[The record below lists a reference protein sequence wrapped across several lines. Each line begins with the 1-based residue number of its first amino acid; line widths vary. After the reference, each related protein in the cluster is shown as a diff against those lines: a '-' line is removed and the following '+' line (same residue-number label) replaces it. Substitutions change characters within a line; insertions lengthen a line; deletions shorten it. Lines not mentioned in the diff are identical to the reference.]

1 MRSQRSTM
9 KKVILYYLR
18 PYYARMALGFVIKF
32 FGTIMDLFLPWILA
46 YIIDS
51 VIPTGNIRMIYLYGL
66 AMILCAVG
74 ALVMNVVANRMA
86 SAVSRDTTR
95 RIRHDL
101 FARIMHLSA
110 AQTDAATK
118 PSLISRLTSDTYN
131 INNMLG
137 RVQRL
142 GVRAPI
148 LTVGGII
155 VTLTLDPVLT
165 LILIAT
171 LPFIVF
177 ITIHVSKASIPMYH
191 KVQEASD
198 RMVRLVREDAAGIRV
213 IKALSKTNAERK
225 RFDAVSREVIGSEKK
240 ASGMMARVGPS
251 TSLIL
256 NSAQVAVIVAG
267 AARVAMGQCEVGRIL
282 AFMTYFTIILNAV
295 VNISRMFVVFSR
307 AAASADRVMAII
319 DMPEDM
325 LMQEMTTSTSEQPE
339 HASECDRS
347 VPAIEFDHV
356 TFRYATSGEDALSD
370 VHFTLMPGQTLGI
383 IGQTGS
389 GKSTLIRLL
398 MRFYDATEGAVR
410 LFGQDVRTIDNQT
423 LRAHFGAA
431 FQSDT
436 LFEDTIAGNI
446 RLGRPFTDEQVM
458 QAARDA
464 QAYTFVTGDKE
475 GFESQLNIRGN
486 NLSGGQ
492 KQRVMIA
499 RALCGKPDILVLD
512 DSSSALDYRT
522 DAALRKALLDNYEG
536 VTKVMVA
543 QRISSIAHA
552 DLILV
557 LSGGQVIARG
567 THEELLLSCDL
578 YRELYDSQMG
588 GLE

>member
-1 MRSQRSTM
+1 M
-9 KKVILYYLR
+9 KKVIFHYLR
-18 PYYARMALGFVIKF
+18 PYYTRMALGFVIKF

-51 VIPTGNIRMIYLYGL
+51 VIPSGNIRMIYLYGG
-66 AMILCAVG
+66 AMVLCAVG
-74 ALVMNVVANRMA
+74 AFVMNVVANRMA

-95 RIRHDL
+95 AIRHDL
-101 FARIMHLSA
+101 FARIMRLSA
-110 AQTDAATK
+110 AQTDAVTK
-118 PSLISRLTSDTYN
+118 PSLISRLTTDTYN

-171 LPFIVF
+171 LPFIVM
-177 ITIHVSKASIPMYH
+177 ITIRVSGASIPMYH
-191 KVQEASD
+191 RVQEASD
-198 RMVRLVREDAAGIRV
+198 RLVRLLREDAAGIRV
-213 IKALSKTNAERK
+213 IKALSKTDAERR
-225 RFDAVSREVIGSEKK
+225 RFDAVSREVITSEKK

-256 NSAQVAVIVAG
+256 NSAQVAVIAAG
-267 AARVAMGQCEVGRIL
+267 ALRVAMGRCEVGRIL

-295 VNISRMFVVFSR
+295 VNISKMFVVFSR
-307 AAASADRVMAII
+307 AAASADRVMEII

-325 LMQEMTTSTSEQPE
+325 GTL
-339 HASECDRS
+339 AL
-347 VPAIEFDHV
+347 PAAPTAAADAPAVAFDHV
-356 TFRYATSGEDALSD
+356 SFRYAASGEYALSD
-370 VHFTLMPGQTLGI
+370 IDFCLMPGQTLGI
-383 IGQTGS
+383 IGETGS
-389 GKSTLIRLL
+389 GKSTLIHLM
-398 MRFYDATEGAVR
+398 MRFYDATEGTVR
-410 LFGQDVRTIDNQT
+410 LFGQDVRTMDNDT
-423 LRAHFGAA
+423 LRGHFGAS

-436 LFEDTIAGNI
+436 LFEGTIADNI
-446 RLGRPFTDEQVM
+446 RLGRPLSDEAVM

-464 QAYTFVTGDKE
+464 QAYAFVTGDKE
-475 GFESQLNIRGN
+475 GFASALNIRGS

-492 KQRVMIA
+492 KQRVVIA
-499 RALCGKPDILVLD
+499 RALCGQPDILVLD
-512 DSSSALDYRT
+512 DASSALDYRT
-522 DAALRKALLDNYEG
+522 DAALRQALRSRYAQT
-536 VTKVMVA
+536 TKVIVA

-557 LSGGQVIARG
+557 LSGGQVTARG
-567 THEELLLSCDL
+567 THEELLASCAL

-588 GLE
+588 GLAQ

>member
-1 MRSQRSTM
+1 
-9 KKVILYYLR
+9 VD
-18 PYYARMALGFVIKF
+18 RM
-32 FGTIMDLFLPWILA
+32 
-46 YIIDS
+46 
-51 VIPTGNIRMIYLYGL
+51 
-66 AMILCAVG
+66 
-74 ALVMNVVANRMA
+74 
-86 SAVSRDTTR
+86 
-95 RIRHDL
+95 
-101 FARIMHLSA
+101 
-110 AQTDAATK
+110 
-118 PSLISRLTSDTYN
+118 
-131 INNMLG
+131 
-137 RVQRL
+137 QRL

-148 LTVGGII
+148 LTIGGIL
-155 VTLTLDPVLT
+155 VTLSLDPVLT

-171 LPFIVF
+171 LPFITF

-191 KVQEASD
+191 RVQEASD
-198 RMVRLVREDAAGIRV
+198 RLVRLVREDAAGIRV
-213 IKALSKTNAERK
+213 IKALSKTDAERK
-225 RFDAVSREVIGSEKK
+225 RFDTVSREVIQNEKK

-325 LMQEMTTSTSEQPE
+325 LTRAVPAPTSEQLK
-339 HASECDRS
+339 CDPMSCARDCRI
-347 VPAIEFDHV
+347 PAIEFDHV
-356 TFRYATSGEDALSD
+356 TFRYAASGEDALSD
-370 VHFTLMPGQTLGI
+370 VHFTLMPGQTLGV
-383 IGQTGS
+383 IGQTGA

-398 MRFYDATEGAVR
+398 MRFYDATEGSVR
-410 LFGQDVRTIDNQT
+410 LFGQDVRTMDNET
-423 LRAHFGAA
+423 LRGHFGAT

-446 RLGRPFTDEQVM
+446 RLGRPFTDDEVM

-464 QAYTFVTGDKE
+464 QAYSFVTNDKE
-475 GFESQLNIRGN
+475 GFESELNIRGN

-567 THEELLLSCDL
+567 THEELLISCDL

>member
-1 MRSQRSTM
+1 M
-9 KKVILYYLR
+9 KKVLTYYLR
-18 PYYARMALGFVIKF
+18 PYYGRMALGFVIKF

-51 VIPTGNIRMIYLYGL
+51 VIPTGDIPLIYLYGGL
-66 AMILCAVG
+66 MILCAIG
-74 ALVMNVVANRMA
+74 ALTMNVVANRMA

-118 PSLISRLTSDTYN
+118 PSLISRLTTDTYN

-148 LTVGGII
+148 LTVGGIL
-155 VTLTLDPVLT
+155 VTLSLDPVLT

-171 LPFIVF
+171 LPFITY
-177 ITIHVSKASIPMYH
+177 ITIHVSKASIPMYLR
-191 KVQEASD
+191 VQEASD
-198 RMVRLVREDAAGIRV
+198 RLVRLVREDAAGIRV
-213 IKALSKTNAERK
+213 IKALSKTDAERK
-225 RFDAVSREVIGSEKK
+225 RFDEVSREVIQSEKK
-240 ASGMMARVGPS
+240 ASGLMARVGPS

-319 DMPEDM
+319 DTPKDM
-325 LMQEMTTSTSEQPE
+325 LVLNSGEVVPQN
-339 HASECDRS
+339 A
-347 VPAIEFDHV
+347 PAIEFDHV
-356 TFRYATSGEDALSD
+356 TFKYNAASENVLTDID
-370 VHFTLMPGQTLGI
+370 FTLLPGQTLGI
-383 IGQTGS
+383 IGETGS

-410 LFGQDVRTIDNQT
+410 LFGQDVRTMDNEA
-423 LRAHFGAA
+423 LRGHFGAT

-446 RLGRPFTDEQVM
+446 RLGRELTDEQVM

-464 QAYTFVTGDKE
+464 QAYNFVTNDKE
-475 GFESQLNIRGN
+475 GFDAALNIRGN

-512 DSSSALDYRT
+512 DASSALDYKT
-522 DAALRKALLDNYEG
+522 DAALRKALHENYEG

-543 QRISSIAHA
+543 QRVSSIAHA

-557 LSGGQVIARG
+557 LSGGHVIARG
-567 THEELLLSCDL
+567 THETLLASCDL
-578 YRELYDSQMG
+578 YQELYNSQMG
-588 GLE
+588 GLD

>member
-1 MRSQRSTM
+1 M
-9 KKVILYYLR
+9 KKVLLHYLR
-18 PYYARMALGFVIKF
+18 PYYGRMTLGFVIKF

-46 YIIDS
+46 HIIDA
-51 VIPTGNIRMIYLYGL
+51 VIPTGNISLIYIYGVV
-66 AMILCAVG
+66 MILCAVG
-74 ALVMNVVANRMA
+74 AFLMNVGANRMA
-86 SAVSRDTTR
+86 SAVARDTTR
-95 RIRHDL
+95 AIRHDL
-101 FARIMHLSA
+101 FARIMRLSA

-118 PSLISRLTSDTYN
+118 PSLISRLTTDTYN
-131 INNMLG
+131 INAMLG
-137 RVQRL
+137 RMQRI

-171 LPFIVF
+171 LPFIVY
-177 ITIHVSKASIPMYH
+177 ITIHVSKVSIPMYH
-191 KVQEASD
+191 RVQEASD
-198 RMVRLVREDAAGIRV
+198 RLVRLVREDAAGIRV
-213 IKALSKTNAERK
+213 IKALSKTDTERR
-225 RFDAVSREVIGSEKK
+225 RFDAVSREVIQNEKK

-267 AARVAMGQCEVGRIL
+267 AVRVAMGKGEVGRIL

-295 VNISRMFVVFSR
+295 VNISRMFVMFSR

-319 DMPEDM
+319 DLPQDM
-325 LMQEMTTSTSEQPE
+325 LQAAPAAQEQ
-339 HASECDRS
+339 AAANADA
-347 VPAIEFDHV
+347 PAIEFDHV
-356 TFRYATSGEDALSD
+356 TFRYAGSGEDVLSD
-370 VHFTLMPGQTLGI
+370 VHFTLMPGQTLGV
-383 IGQTGS
+383 IGETGS

-398 MRFYDATEGAVR
+398 MRFYDPTAGMVR
-410 LFGQDVRTIDNQT
+410 LFGQDVRTMTNED
-423 LRAHFGAA
+423 LRSRFGVT

-446 RLGRPFTDEQVM
+446 RLGRPLTDEQVL

-464 QAYTFVTGDKE
+464 QAYAFVTNDKE

-522 DAALRKALLDNYEG
+522 DAALRRALSENYAG

-543 QRISSIAHA
+543 QRVSSIAHA

-557 LSGGQVIARG
+557 LSGGQVIAHGR
-567 THEELLLSCDL
+567 HETLLDTCDL

-588 GLE
+588 GLAQ

>member
-1 MRSQRSTM
+1 M
-9 KKVILYYLR
+9 KKVIFHYLR
-18 PYYARMALGFVIKF
+18 PCYARMALGFVIKF

-51 VIPTGNIRMIYLYGL
+51 VIPSGNIRRIYLYGGV
-66 AMILCAVG
+66 MILCAIG
-74 ALVMNVVANRMA
+74 AFVMNVVANRMA

-95 RIRHDL
+95 TIRHDL
-101 FARIMHLSA
+101 FARIMRLSA

-118 PSLISRLTSDTYN
+118 PSLISRLTTDTYN

-171 LPFIVF
+171 LPFIVY

-191 KVQEASD
+191 RVQEASD
-198 RMVRLVREDAAGIRV
+198 RLVRLVREDAAGIRV
-213 IKALSKTNAERK
+213 IKALSKTDAERR
-225 RFDAVSREVIGSEKK
+225 RFDAVSREVIQNEKK

-325 LMQEMTTSTSEQPE
+325 NVLP
-339 HASECDRS
+339 ASILEEGTPS
-347 VPAIEFDHV
+347 FNGSPVPAIEFDHV
-356 TFRYATSGEDALSD
+356 TFRYASTGEDALSD
-370 VHFTLMPGQTLGI
+370 VHFTLMPGQTLGV
-383 IGQTGS
+383 IGQTGA

-398 MRFYDATEGAVR
+398 MRFYDATEGTVR
-410 LFGQDVRTIDNQT
+410 LFGQDVRTMDNET
-423 LRAHFGAA
+423 LRRRFGAA

-446 RLGRPFTDEQVM
+446 RLGRPLTDEQVM

-464 QAYTFVTGDKE
+464 QAYTFVTNDKE
-475 GFESQLNIRGN
+475 GFESELNIRGN

-567 THEELLLSCDL
+567 THDALLASCDL
-578 YRELYDSQMG
+578 YKELYDSQMG

>member
-1 MRSQRSTM
+1 M
-9 KKVILYYLR
+9 KKVIFHYLR

-51 VIPTGNIRMIYLYGL
+51 VIPTGDRRMIYLYGL
-66 AMILCAVG
+66 LMIACAVG
-74 ALVMNVVANRMA
+74 AFTLNVVANRMA

-95 RIRHDL
+95 TIRHDL
-101 FARIMHLSA
+101 FARIMRLSA
-110 AQTDAATK
+110 AQTDAVTK
-118 PSLISRLTSDTYN
+118 PSLISRLTTDTYN

-171 LPFIVF
+171 LPFIVL
-177 ITIHVSKASIPMYH
+177 ITIRVSGASIPMYH
-191 KVQEASD
+191 RVQEASD
-198 RMVRLVREDAAGIRV
+198 SLVRLLREDAAGIRV
-213 IKALSKTNAERK
+213 IKALSRTDAERR
-225 RFDAVSREVIGSEKK
+225 RFDAVSREVITSEKK

-256 NSAQVAVIVAG
+256 NTAQVAVIAAG
-267 AARVAMGQCEVGRIL
+267 ALRVAMGRCEVGRIL

-295 VNISRMFVVFSR
+295 VNISKMFVVFSR

-325 LMQEMTTSTSEQPE
+325 GTIALPAAPAVAGE
-339 HASECDRS
+339 
-347 VPAIEFDHV
+347 VPAVVFDHV
-356 TFRYATSGEDALSD
+356 SFRYAASGEYALSD
-370 VHFTLMPGQTLGI
+370 IAFCLMPGQTLGI
-383 IGQTGS
+383 IGETGS
-389 GKSTLIRLL
+389 GKSTLIRLM
-398 MRFYDATEGAVR
+398 MRFYDATEGTVR
-410 LFGQDVRTIDNQT
+410 LFGQDVRTMDYDT
-423 LRAHFGAA
+423 LRAHFGAS

-436 LFEDTIAGNI
+436 LFEGTIADNI
-446 RLGRPFTDEQVM
+446 RLGRPLSDEAVM

-464 QAYTFVTGDKE
+464 QAYAFVTGDKE
-475 GFESQLNIRGN
+475 GFASALNIRGS

-492 KQRVMIA
+492 KQRVVIA
-499 RALCGKPDILVLD
+499 RALCGQPDILVLD
-512 DSSSALDYRT
+512 DASSALDYRT
-522 DAALRKALLDNYEG
+522 DAALRQALRSRYRDT
-536 VTKVMVA
+536 TKVIVA
-543 QRISSIAHA
+543 QRISSIVHA

-557 LSGGQVIARG
+557 LSAGQVTARG
-567 THEELLLSCDL
+567 THEELLASCDL

-588 GLE
+588 GLAQ

>member
-1 MRSQRSTM
+1 M
-9 KKVILYYLR
+9 KKVIFHYLR

-51 VIPTGNIRMIYLYGL
+51 VIPTGNIRLIYLYGVV
-66 AMILCAVG
+66 MVLCAVG
-74 ALVMNVVANRMA
+74 AFVMNVTANRMA

-95 RIRHDL
+95 TIRHDL
-101 FARIMHLSA
+101 FARIMRLSA

-118 PSLISRLTSDTYN
+118 PSLISRLTTDTYN

-171 LPFIVF
+171 LPFIVY
-177 ITIHVSKASIPMYH
+177 ITIHVSRVSIPMYH
-191 KVQEASD
+191 QVQEASD

-213 IKALSKTNAERK
+213 IKALSKTDAERR
-225 RFDAVSREVIGSEKK
+225 RFDAVSREVIQSEKK

-267 AARVAMGQCEVGRIL
+267 AMRVAMGQCEVGRIL

-295 VNISRMFVVFSR
+295 VNISRMFIVFSR

-325 LMQEMTTSTSEQPE
+325 QVLPAPVLEGDA
-339 HASECDRS
+339 ASPADGP

-356 TFRYATSGEDALSD
+356 TFRYAASGENALSD
-370 VHFTLMPGQTLGI
+370 IHFTLMPGQTLGI
-383 IGQTGS
+383 LGQTGA

-410 LFGQDVRTIDNQT
+410 LFGQDVRTMDNET
-423 LRAHFGAA
+423 LRGHFGAA

-446 RLGRPFTDEQVM
+446 RLGRPFTDDAVM

-464 QAYTFVTGDKE
+464 QAYSFVVGDKE
-475 GFESQLNIRGN
+475 GFESQLNIRGS

-522 DAALRKALLDNYEG
+522 DAALRKALLDHYEG

-557 LSGGQVIARG
+557 LSGGAVIARG
-567 THEELLLSCDL
+567 THEELLASCDL

>member
-1 MRSQRSTM
+1 M
-9 KKVILYYLR
+9 KKVIFHYLR

-51 VIPTGNIRMIYLYGL
+51 VIPTGNIPLIYLYGGL
-66 AMILCAVG
+66 MALCAVG
-74 ALVMNVVANRMA
+74 AFVMNVVANRMA

-95 RIRHDL
+95 TIRHDL
-101 FARIMHLSA
+101 FARIMRLSA

-118 PSLISRLTSDTYN
+118 PSLISRLTTDTYN

-171 LPFIVF
+171 LPFIVY
-177 ITIHVSKASIPMYH
+177 ITVHVSRASIPMYH
-191 KVQEASD
+191 RVQEASD
-198 RMVRLVREDAAGIRV
+198 RLVRLVREDAAGIRV
-213 IKALSKTNAERK
+213 IKALSKTDAERR
-225 RFDAVSREVIGSEKK
+225 RFDAVSREVISSEKK

-267 AARVAMGQCEVGRIL
+267 AARVAMGNCEVGRIL

-295 VNISRMFVVFSR
+295 VNISKMFVVFSR

-325 LMQEMTTSTSEQPE
+325 NVLP
-339 HASECDRS
+339 ASILEEGVPASKDS
-347 VPAIEFDHV
+347 PVPAIEFDHV
-356 TFRYATSGEDALSD
+356 TFRYAASGEDALSD

-383 IGQTGS
+383 IGQTGA

-398 MRFYDATEGAVR
+398 MRFYDPTEGTVR
-410 LFGQDVRTIDNQT
+410 LFGQDVRTMDNET
-423 LRAHFGAA
+423 LRGRFGAA

-436 LFEDTIAGNI
+436 LFEDAIAGNI
-446 RLGRPFTDEQVM
+446 RLGRSFADEEVLE
-458 QAARDA
+458 AARDA
-464 QAYTFVTGDKE
+464 QAYAFVTNDKE

-522 DAALRKALLDNYEG
+522 DAALRKALLENYDG

-557 LSGGQVIARG
+557 LSGGAVIARG
-567 THEELLLSCDL
+567 THEELLGTCDL
-578 YRELYDSQMG
+578 YKIRRWE
-588 GLE
+588 GLSDAKANRNQ

>member
-1 MRSQRSTM
+1 M
-9 KKVILYYLR
+9 KKVIFHYLR

-51 VIPTGNIRMIYLYGL
+51 VIPTGNIRLIYLYGVV
-66 AMILCAVG
+66 MVLCAVG
-74 ALVMNVVANRMA
+74 AFVMNVTANRMA

-95 RIRHDL
+95 TIRHDL
-101 FARIMHLSA
+101 FARIMRLSA

-118 PSLISRLTSDTYN
+118 PSLISRLTTDTYN

-171 LPFIVF
+171 LPFIVY
-177 ITIHVSKASIPMYH
+177 ITIHVSRVSIPMYH
-191 KVQEASD
+191 QVQEASD

-213 IKALSKTNAERK
+213 IKALSKTDAERR
-225 RFDAVSREVIGSEKK
+225 RFDAVSREVIQSEKK

-267 AARVAMGQCEVGRIL
+267 AMRVAMGQCEVGRIL

-295 VNISRMFVVFSR
+295 VNISRMFIVFSR

-325 LMQEMTTSTSEQPE
+325 QVLPAPVLEGDA
-339 HASECDRS
+339 ASPADDS

-356 TFRYATSGEDALSD
+356 TFRYAASGENALSD
-370 VHFTLMPGQTLGI
+370 IHFTLMPGQTLGI
-383 IGQTGS
+383 LGQTGA

-410 LFGQDVRTIDNQT
+410 LFGQDVRTMDNET
-423 LRAHFGAA
+423 LRGHFGAA

-446 RLGRPFTDEQVM
+446 RLGRPFTDDEVM

-464 QAYTFVTGDKE
+464 QAYSFVVGDKE

-522 DAALRKALLDNYEG
+522 DAALRKALLDHYAG

-557 LSGGQVIARG
+557 LSGGAVIARG
-567 THEELLLSCDL
+567 THEELLASCDL

>member
-1 MRSQRSTM
+1 M
-9 KKVILYYLR
+9 KKVILHYLR

-51 VIPTGNIRMIYLYGL
+51 VIPTGNIRMIYLYGV

-74 ALVMNVVANRMA
+74 AFVMNVVANRMA

-95 RIRHDL
+95 TIRHDL
-101 FARIMHLSA
+101 FARIVHLSA

-118 PSLISRLTSDTYN
+118 PSLISRLTTDTYN

-148 LTVGGII
+148 LTIGGII

-171 LPFIVF
+171 LPFIVY

-213 IKALSKTNAERK
+213 IKALSKTDAERK

-319 DMPEDM
+319 DMPKDM
-325 LMQEMTTSTSEQPE
+325 DTLP
-339 HASECDRS
+339 ASVLEAVSDSKDRP

-356 TFRYATSGEDALSD
+356 TFRYAASGEDALSD

-383 IGQTGS
+383 LGQTGS

-398 MRFYDATEGAVR
+398 MRFYDASEGSVR
-410 LFGQDVRTIDNQT
+410 LFGQDVRTMDNKT

-464 QAYTFVTGDKE
+464 QAYTFVTNDKE

-522 DAALRKALLDNYEG
+522 DAALRKALLDNYED

-567 THEELLLSCDL
+567 THEELLDTCDL

>member
-1 MRSQRSTM
+1 M
-9 KKVILYYLR
+9 KKVIFHYLR

-51 VIPTGNIRMIYLYGL
+51 VIPTGSIRLIYLYGVV
-66 AMILCAVG
+66 MVLCAVG
-74 ALVMNVVANRMA
+74 AFVMNVTANRNA

-95 RIRHDL
+95 TIRHDL
-101 FARIMHLSA
+101 IARIMRLSA

-118 PSLISRLTSDTYN
+118 PSLISRLTTDTYN

-171 LPFIVF
+171 LPFIVY
-177 ITIHVSKASIPMYH
+177 ITIHVSRVSIPMYH
-191 KVQEASD
+191 QVQEASD

-213 IKALSKTNAERK
+213 IKALSKTDAERR
-225 RFDAVSREVIGSEKK
+225 RFDAVSREVIQSEKK

-267 AARVAMGQCEVGRIL
+267 AMRVAMGQCEVGRIL

-295 VNISRMFVVFSR
+295 VNISRMFIVFSR

-325 LMQEMTTSTSEQPE
+325 QVLPAPVLEGDA
-339 HASECDRS
+339 ASPADDS

-356 TFRYATSGEDALSD
+356 TFRYAASGETALSD
-370 VHFTLMPGQTLGI
+370 IHFTLMPGQTLGI
-383 IGQTGS
+383 LGQTGA

-410 LFGQDVRTIDNQT
+410 LFGQDVRMMDNET
-423 LRAHFGAA
+423 LRGHFGAA

-446 RLGRPFTDEQVM
+446 RLGRPFTDEAVM

-464 QAYTFVTGDKE
+464 QAYSFVTNDKE
-475 GFESQLNIRGN
+475 GFDSALNIRGN
-486 NLSGGQ
+486 NLSGAQ
-492 KQRVMIA
+492 KQRIMIA

-522 DAALRKALLDNYEG
+522 DAALRKALLDHYEG

-557 LSGGQVIARG
+557 LHGGRIAARG
-567 THEELLLSCDL
+567 THEELLASCDL

>member
-1 MRSQRSTM
+1 M
-9 KKVILYYLR
+9 KKVILHYLR

-51 VIPTGNIRMIYLYGL
+51 VIPTGNIRMIYLYGV

-74 ALVMNVVANRMA
+74 AFVMNVVANRMA

-95 RIRHDL
+95 TIRHDL
-101 FARIMHLSA
+101 FARIVHLSA

-118 PSLISRLTSDTYN
+118 PSLISRLTTDTYN

-213 IKALSKTNAERK
+213 IKALSKTDAERK

-319 DMPEDM
+319 DMPKDM
-325 LMQEMTTSTSEQPE
+325 NTLPAAVLAAVSDSEEGP
-339 HASECDRS
+339 

-356 TFRYATSGEDALSD
+356 TFRYAASGEDALSD

-383 IGQTGS
+383 LGQTGS

-398 MRFYDATEGAVR
+398 MRFYDASEGSVR
-410 LFGQDVRTIDNQT
+410 LFGQDVRTMDNKT

-446 RLGRPFTDEQVM
+446 RLGRPLTDEQVM

-464 QAYTFVTGDKE
+464 QAYTFVTNDKE

-522 DAALRKALLDNYEG
+522 DAALRKALLEHYEG

-567 THEELLLSCDL
+567 THEELLDTCDL

>member
-1 MRSQRSTM
+1 M
-9 KKVILYYLR
+9 KKVIFHYLR

-51 VIPTGNIRMIYLYGL
+51 VIPTGNIRLIYLYGVL
-66 AMILCAVG
+66 MVLCAVG
-74 ALVMNVVANRMA
+74 AFVMNVVANRMA

-95 RIRHDL
+95 TIRHDL
-101 FARIMHLSA
+101 FARIMRLSA

-118 PSLISRLTSDTYN
+118 PSLISRLTTDTYN

-148 LTVGGII
+148 LTIGGII

-171 LPFIVF
+171 LPFIVY
-177 ITIHVSKASIPMYH
+177 ITIHVSKVSIPMYH

-213 IKALSKTNAERK
+213 IKALSKTDAERK
-225 RFDAVSREVIGSEKK
+225 RFDAVSREVISSEKK

-325 LMQEMTTSTSEQPE
+325 QVLP
-339 HASECDRS
+339 ASILEGDAASSADGS

-356 TFRYATSGEDALSD
+356 TFRYAASGEDALSD

-383 IGQTGS
+383 LGQTGA

-410 LFGQDVRTIDNQT
+410 LFGQDVRTMDSET
-423 LRAHFGAA
+423 LRGHFGAA

-446 RLGRPFTDEQVM
+446 RLGRPFTDEAVM

-464 QAYTFVTGDKE
+464 QAYSFVTSDKE

-522 DAALRKALLDNYEG
+522 DAALRKALLDHYEG

-557 LSGGQVIARG
+557 LSGGAVIARG
-567 THEELLLSCDL
+567 THEELLASCDL